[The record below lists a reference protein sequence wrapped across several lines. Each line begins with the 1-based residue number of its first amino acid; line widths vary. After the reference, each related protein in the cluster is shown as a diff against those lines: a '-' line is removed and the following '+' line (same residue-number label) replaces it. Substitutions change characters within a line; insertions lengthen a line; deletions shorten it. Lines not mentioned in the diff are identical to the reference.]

1 MSLSKYANVWAS
13 PGGDMCWKMLF
24 EILFH
29 VATWFSL
36 RDRLNDTGWF
46 LKEKKNHLYFALLFG
61 GLPKLS
67 ADISSFWQS
76 STCGGTPIPS
86 TSPSS
91 RSPPAWASSPRAS
104 VRSPSP
110 TSVEKLRGLSLPLPS
125 CPSSLLFGCFYSWSP
140 LLKIMTTAKGPS
152 SVSHFL
158 VSSWV
163 ESTFSS

>member
-1 MSLSKYANVWAS
+1 MSRFVHWTTISLCVDHRLHCQNMQKSGLPPAGTCVEKV
-13 PGGDMCWKMLF
+13 LF
-24 EILFH
+24 EILLH

-46 LKEKKNHLYFALLFG
+46 LKEKENRLYFALLFG

-76 STCGGTPIPS
+76 STSGGTHIPS

-91 RSPPAWASSPRAS
+91 RLPPAWASSPRAS
-104 VRSPSP
+104 VRSPLP

-125 CPSSLLFGCFYSWSP
+125 CPSSLLFACS
-140 LLKIMTTAKGPS
+140 
-152 SVSHFL
+152 
-158 VSSWV
+158 
-163 ESTFSS
+163 